1 VFPIFTTD
9 LFYFGR
15 CYQSSNSIILH
26 HEKAAARGRQQVVL
40 NKFLQRY
47 AAVHSSAIAKHQVR
61 YAAVAKLSQQF
72 HLYLT
77 ALGRIQQEPANEGN
91 PQSAKVCSEKE
102 AKQAEQNEEYRDGL
116 SHSRSKPR
124 NRTLEVGG
132 ESRAEVRLKNV
143 GDTPIDIPWSTDS
156 GVIKEAPNPDVL
168 QWEQANLV
176 VLLDKKNKTIALKT
190 ADWPLY
196 GSRFVGGSQLTIKPG
211 EWVTAFIEFKVEDLY
226 HIVSFTEF
234 PVGEARLSLEWEQA
248 SRAWGREKCGW
259 SRAWFDYGGDY
270 YKQERPTIAVQI
282 NRSGSGA
289 GENTK

>member
-1 VFPIFTTD
+1 MVGYGTAKDSAVSVLEEVQVFSHMK
-9 LFYFGR
+9 LMVGAVFGLLSTSWAFP
-15 CYQSSNSIILH
+15 QQLGVVNLPLPESTQPVAQ
-26 HEKAAARGRQQVVL
+26 EKVARLPPGCTQPTGVMANGAVKPPD
-40 NKFLQRY
+40 NQRRTISLEI
-47 AAVHSSAIAKHQVR
+47 V
-61 YAAVAKLSQQF
+61 KLS
-72 HLYLT
+72 
-77 ALGRIQQEPANEGN
+77 
-91 PQSAKVCSEKE
+91 
-102 AKQAEQNEEYRDGL
+102 
-116 SHSRSKPR
+116 

-156 GVIKEAPNPDVL
+156 GVMKEAPNPDVL
-168 QWEQANLV
+168 QWEQANLGI

-234 PVGEARLSLEWEQA
+234 PVGEARLSVEWEQA

-282 NRSGSGA
+282 NRSGPGA